1 MKELTVKFSALKSA
15 IANAPRSNGMT
26 TAIIAIDGCGGS
38 GKSTFAARLAKYL
51 DCSLVHTD
59 DFASWNNALDW
70 HPRMVE
76 QVMRP
81 LSQNETA
88 RYQRYDWEKGALA
101 EWHEVEPQLY
111 VIVEGVS
118 SSRAEFRKFLTYRI
132 YVETDRDTR
141 LKRGLDRDGVE
152 ALELWQ
158 GWMAEEDAYLQRDNP
173 MQHAD
178 IVVVGNPETQV
189 KPDSFVFYE
198 R

>member
-1 MKELTVKFSALKSA
+1 MRELTVKFSALKSA
-15 IANAPRSNGMT
+15 IANAPRPAGMT

-38 GKSTFAARLAKYL
+38 GKSTFAARLAKLL

-59 DFASWNNALDW
+59 DFASWNNALGW

-81 LSQNETA
+81 LLENTTA
-88 RYQRYDWEKGALA
+88 RYQRYDWGTRQLA

-111 VIVEGVS
+111 AIVEGVS
-118 SSRAEFRKFLTYRI
+118 SSRAEFQEFLTYRI
-132 YVETDRDTR
+132 YVEADRETR

-152 ALELWQ
+152 ALELWR
-158 GWMAEEDAYLQRDNP
+158 GWMAEEDAYLKRDDP
-173 MQHAD
+173 MRHAD
-178 IVVVGNPETQV
+178 IVVAGNPEMQA
-189 KPDSFVFYE
+189 KSDGFVSYE